1 MLKQLLMLSSL
12 VSKPIIFT
20 DHRDPVL
27 TAYLRE
33 ISKYKIFPA
42 EEIIELVKEAQ
53 NGSLKARDLVVKSN
67 LRFVVTMAKR
77 WQGRGVPLMDLI
89 SEGNNGLLYAID
101 KFDIDRGTPF
111 ISYAVHWIRQ
121 YIYQAIYW
129 TGREIRLPV
138 SQQVKVIQLLKAES
152 EFMKDHARTP
162 SSQELA
168 ELTGIEESDINYL
181 AQFSNKLV
189 SVDDFLGGDS
199 ENNQV
204 CDVIPDGEPLLD
216 EGVNKEYL
224 YEELEKILAQLS
236 IREHDILCML
246 FGIGREP
253 MDNKLIGDMF
263 GVGTERIR
271 QIKEGAL
278 KKLRTR
284 FGKKIKSLLG

>member
-1 MLKQLLMLSSL
+1 M
-12 VSKPIIFT
+12 SKPVIFT
-20 DHRDPVL
+20 DHRDPIL
-27 TAYLRE
+27 TSYLKE
-33 ISKYKIFPA
+33 ISKFKIYPT
-42 EEIIELVKEAQ
+42 EEITELIKKAQ
-53 NGSLKARDLVVKSN
+53 EGDEQAKDLVVKSN

-89 SEGNNGLLYAID
+89 SEGNSGLIYAIE
-101 KFDIDRGTPF
+101 KFDINRGTPF
-111 ISYAVHWIRQ
+111 ISYAVHWIKQ

-138 SQQVKVIQLLKAES
+138 SQQVKVIQLLKADAEFTKTYHRKPSPKELS
-152 EFMKDHARTP
+152 EI
-162 SSQELA
+162 
-168 ELTGIEESDINYL
+168 TGIDEVDINYL
-181 AQFSNKLV
+181 SQFSNKLI

-216 EGVNKEYL
+216 ESINKEYL
-224 YEELEKILAQLS
+224 YNELEKILSQLT
-236 IREHDILCML
+236 IREHDIICML

-253 MDNKLIGDMF
+253 IENKIIGDMF

-278 KKLRTR
+278 KKLRGK
-284 FGKKIKSLLG
+284 FGDKLKYLLK